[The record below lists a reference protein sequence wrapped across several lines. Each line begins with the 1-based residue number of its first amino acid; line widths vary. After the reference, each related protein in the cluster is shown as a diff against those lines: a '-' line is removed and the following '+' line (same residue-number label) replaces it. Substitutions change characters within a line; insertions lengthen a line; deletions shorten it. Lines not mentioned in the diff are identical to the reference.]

1 MKAVL
6 DATAFFVERPV
17 EGELFT
23 TPEVVAELVDLRAK
37 CRYEALLA
45 TGLTVAGASSES
57 IAKARGAAKKSRD
70 IGVLSPT
77 DLSVLALALDL
88 GAVVYTDDFAL
99 QNAAIVLGV
108 QTEPLQQ
115 RRAVRVKW
123 KYRCSGCGRYYS
135 HEGECMVCGAAIR
148 RTRH

>member
-6 DATAFFVERPV
+6 DATAFFVERPM
-17 EGELFT
+17 EGDLFT

-45 TGLTVAGASSES
+45 TGLTVSGASAGALER
-57 IAKARGAAKKSRD
+57 ARRAAEKSRD
-70 IGVLSPT
+70 IGVLSET
-77 DLSVLALALDL
+77 DLSVLALALDI
-88 GAVVYTDDFAL
+88 GGVIYTDDFAL

-108 QTEPLQQ
+108 GTEPLQQ
-115 RRAVRVKW
+115 RRAVRVRW
-123 KYRCSGCGRYYS
+123 KYRCSGCGRYAD

-148 RTRH
+148 RTRR

>member
-6 DATAFFVERPV
+6 DATAFFVERTV

-45 TGLTVAGASSES
+45 TGLTVAGASPEAL
-57 IAKARGAAKKSRD
+57 AKAGRAAEKSRD
-70 IGVLSPT
+70 IGVLSKT

-88 GAVVYTDDFAL
+88 GAVIYTDDFAL

-108 QTEPLQQ
+108 GTEPLQQ

-123 KYRCSGCGRYYS
+123 RYRCAGCGRYYD

-148 RTRH
+148 RTRR

>member
-17 EGELFT
+17 EGDLFT

-37 CRYEALLA
+37 CRYETLLA
-45 TGLTVAGASSES
+45 TGLIVSGASAE
-57 IAKARGAAKKSRD
+57 ALERARRAAEKSRD
-70 IGVLSPT
+70 IGVLSGT

-108 QTEPLQQ
+108 RAEPLQQ
-115 RRAVRVKW
+115 RRAVRVRW
-123 KYRCSGCGRYYS
+123 KYRCSGCGRYAD
-135 HEGECMVCGAAIR
+135 HVGECPVCGAAIR
-148 RTRH
+148 RTRR